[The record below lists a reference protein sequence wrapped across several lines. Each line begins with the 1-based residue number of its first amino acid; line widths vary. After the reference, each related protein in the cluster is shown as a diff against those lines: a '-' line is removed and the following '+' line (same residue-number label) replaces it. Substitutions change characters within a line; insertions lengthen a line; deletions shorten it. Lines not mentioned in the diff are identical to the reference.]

1 MSKKEKTMD
10 EVFFQEE
17 SIKVEIGV
25 KEEEKKVFEVTTLVR
40 KQYTSIIQLAATLAI
55 NLEEDVLDN
64 IEEHIGVITHLISDE
79 LLLKIYGVVTSEDK
93 EWINNNMTMSQE
105 INLLTAIFKTNDIK
119 ELVQNFTTALTLVKS
134 LIRKTKNKK

>member
-134 LIRKTKNKK
+134 LIRRTKNKK